1 MHRRND
7 SADGAKIIMTF
18 RTIATILLV
27 QLLVACSSPEQDI
40 QEWMAG
46 EAANMK
52 GGVKPLPEI
61 EPAPIVEFDEA
72 LVTDPFR
79 PSKMEPD
86 KRATGGLR
94 PDVNRR
100 REPLEAYSLETLA
113 FVGVIQRGK
122 ENLALVKAG
131 DALYQV
137 RKGNYLG
144 QDFGV
149 VTNISNSEVSVKELV
164 EDLNGEWG
172 ERVSTLHLQEQE
184 NKK

>member
-1 MHRRND
+1 M
-7 SADGAKIIMTF
+7 
-18 RTIATILLV
+18 
-27 QLLVACSSPEQDI
+27 
-40 QEWMAG
+40 
-46 EAANMK
+46 
-52 GGVKPLPEI
+52 
-61 EPAPIVEFDEA
+61 
-72 LVTDPFR
+72 
-79 PSKMEPD
+79 
-86 KRATGGLR
+86 
-94 PDVNRR
+94 
-100 REPLEAYSLETLA
+100 
-113 FVGVIQRGK
+113 IQRGK

>member
-1 MHRRND
+1 M
-7 SADGAKIIMTF
+7 KF
-18 RTIATILLV
+18 PTIAAILLV
-27 QLLVACSSPEQDI
+27 PLLVACSSPEQDI
-40 QEWMAG
+40 QEWMSQ
-46 EAANMK
+46 EAAGMK

-61 EPAPIVEFDEA
+61 ETAPIVEFDET
-72 LVTDPFR
+72 LQTDPFR

-86 KRATGGLR
+86 KRAASGLR
-94 PDVNRR
+94 PDTNRR
-100 REPLEAYSLETLA
+100 REPLEAFSLETLS

-131 DALYQV
+131 EALYQV
-137 RKGNYLG
+137 RPGNYLG

-149 VTNISNSEVSVKELV
+149 VTGISNSEVSIKELV

-184 NKK
+184 TK

>member
-1 MHRRND
+1 
-7 SADGAKIIMTF
+7 MTF
-18 RTIATILLV
+18 RILTVILLAP
-27 QLLVACSSPEQDI
+27 LLVSCSSPEQDI
-40 QEWMAG
+40 QEWMTE
-46 EAANMK
+46 EASHMK

-61 EPAPIVEFDEA
+61 EPAPVVEFDET

-86 KRATGGLR
+86 KRAVGGLR

-100 REPLEAYSLETLA
+100 REPLEAFPLESLS

-131 DALYQV
+131 EALYQV

-149 VTNISNSEVSVKELV
+149 VTGISGAEVSIKELV
-164 EDLNGEWG
+164 EDMNGEWG

-184 NKK
+184 TKK